1 MSAPRTARRRLTK
14 RAAEAATVLVPY
26 YCPKCHQWLCDTL
39 PGCLVRCEICGVWG
53 TEKGEIIP
61 PGEVRGYTVR
71 EYKRRQAEAAMKPAA
86 RKKQPELR
94 GLEILWST
102 PRRQKAC

>member
-1 MSAPRTARRRLTK
+1 MKTPKRRLTK

-26 YCPKCHQWLCDTL
+26 YCPKCGQWLCDTL

-71 EYKRRQAEAAMKPAA
+71 EYNRRQAEAEVSRRPAK
-86 RKKQPELR
+86 RKKPELR
-94 GLEILWST
+94 GLETLWST

>member
-1 MSAPRTARRRLTK
+1 MRRSA
-14 RAAEAATVLVPY
+14 EVSLVPY
-26 YCPKCHQWLCDTL
+26 HCPKCGQWLCDTL

-71 EYKRRQAEAAMKPAA
+71 EYNRRQAEAEASRKPV
-86 RKKQPELR
+86 RKRQPKQM
-94 GLEILWST
+94 GLETLWNT
-102 PRRQKAC
+102 TRRKIA